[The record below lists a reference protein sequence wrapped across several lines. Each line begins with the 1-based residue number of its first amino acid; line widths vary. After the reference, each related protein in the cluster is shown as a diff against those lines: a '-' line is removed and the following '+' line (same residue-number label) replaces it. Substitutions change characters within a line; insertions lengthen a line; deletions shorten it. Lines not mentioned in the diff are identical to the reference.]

1 MKTRK
6 RYSLVLAIYPSTRG
20 FAFVVFEGPL
30 SPVDWSAREV
40 RGQHKNQRC
49 LVAIVAILARY
60 QPDALV
66 LQDMSSSGTRRALRL
81 RELNAGIAELA
92 EECGIPIFAY
102 SRAQVREA
110 FEPFGLTNKHFIA
123 ETIAKHIP
131 AFDRHLPPVR
141 KPWMSEDA
149 RMGIFDAAALAL
161 TFFQSATGGGQ
172 EAG

>member
-1 MKTRK
+1 MKARK
-6 RYSLVLAIYPSTRG
+6 RYNLVLAIYPSTRG

-40 RGQHKNQRC
+40 HGRNKNQRC
-49 LVAIVAILARY
+49 LVGIAAVLERY

-66 LQDMSSSGTRRALRL
+66 LQDMSLTGTRRALRL
-81 RELNAGIAELA
+81 RELNAGIGESADER
-92 EECGIPIFAY
+92 GIPVFAY

-110 FEPFGLTNKHFIA
+110 FGPFGLTNKHFIA

-131 AFDRHLPPVR
+131 AFDRHLPPRR